1 VIAASVAEGVAAD
14 LVVLVAD
21 DNYSAAVIGFL
32 GRCASLGIRD
42 VRFTIY
48 VHPWHDP
55 GCLRNGHELL
65 RLHQRKSSHALVMF
79 DRLGCGQE
87 GRAREELER
96 AVEERL
102 RTSGWGGR
110 GAAICVDPE
119 LECWVWSA
127 SPRVGAALGWRSHQP
142 ELRSWLQGRGL
153 WTAGRAKPDDP
164 KRAVEEALHEVR
176 KARSSAIYGQL
187 SRKVGLR
194 ACQDPAFLRLCS
206 ILRDWFPL

>member
-1 VIAASVAEGVAAD
+1 MIAAYVPDGVTAD

-21 DNYSAAVIGFL
+21 GNYSAAVTGLL

-42 VRFTIY
+42 VCSRVY
-48 VHPWHDP
+48 VHPEHDP
-55 GCLRNGHELL
+55 GCLGKGHELL
-65 RLHQRKSSHALVMF
+65 RSFQRRFSYALVIF
-79 DRLGCGQE
+79 DRHGCGRE
-87 GRAREELER
+87 ELAREELER

-119 LECWVWSA
+119 LECWVWST

-164 KRAVEEALHEVR
+164 KRAVEEALREVR

-194 ACQDPAFLRLCS
+194 ACRDPAFLRLCS
-206 ILRDWFPL
+206 ILTL